1 MRTSFVARRWF
12 SVLIAILLWIIV
24 LPDSYLMADKPS
36 FSISNSFQREQTYI
50 PGDWDIVDS
59 YSQDYSLGWSE
70 VYSSRLMVDLT
81 FNVKLED
88 NIRSLDIDD
97 KTVTLSTDG
106 SLTSLIWDLGFDLGD
121 TITYT
126 NEFNNP
132 RSDEIEYGVDLNFN
146 PFLLPPLKVK
156 LQRLWDVQDQLEDK
170 TDEKLEVNTE
180 YQIGNSF
187 DFNLAW
193 QETQVDDRISDNA
206 DSDGQEWKT
215 DFTYSK
221 ALLPLVKV
229 DFKTNYSGSRDETL
243 NNAGVVLNTD
253 KAKNLEQ
260 NLKMTVD
267 AFPNVSSSFEIVSGE
282 EFVLG
287 EKDLGL
293 NFSASSDQQL
303 VSLGTLTEQIDVS
316 RNKLSSD
323 LADSQEN
330 TTDLS
335 LELAGGPWKYA
346 DYSIK
351 YAINLSENIDNI
363 DPANDT
369 DSRSDI
375 IDISLTLDP
384 NEKITIDSS
393 YNRSAERQG
402 GSRTGTEETFK
413 LEGTFSGEV
422 FNIPN
427 LVFTPDV
434 TVSEENNL
442 ADGTKSESLDLTLD
456 LVYAPDLPST
466 VSWDITTTYKWS
478 KADSVQ
484 STLDLKSDFTMK
496 IPNLVWDLQFKES
509 SSTTFDLENNE
520 PNSWQHDL
528 DFTIGSDLTNTI
540 VLDANYNYK
549 YDDEGQDTDELE
561 INMDWSFLSSSL
573 SFSFSQG
580 RTFEGPKN
588 LGRTY
593 SAEFS
598 MDF

>member
-1 MRTSFVARRWF
+1 
-12 SVLIAILLWIIV
+12 
-24 LPDSYLMADKPS
+24 MADKPS
-36 FSISNSFQREQTYI
+36 FSISNSFQRDQTYI

-70 VYSSRLMVDLT
+70 IYSSRLMVDLT

-88 NIRSLDIDD
+88 NIRSLGIDD
-97 KTVTLSTDG
+97 KIVTLSTDG

-132 RSDEIEYGVDLNFN
+132 RKDEIEYGVDFSFN

-170 TDEKLEVNTE
+170 TEEKLEVNTE

-193 QETQVDDRISDNA
+193 QETQVDDRLFDNA

-221 ALLPLVKV
+221 ALLPTMKI

-243 NNAGVVLNTD
+243 NNAGVVLNTT
-253 KAKNLEQ
+253 KAKTLDQ
-260 NLKMTVD
+260 NLKLTFD
-267 AFPNVSSSFEIVSGE
+267 GFPNVSSSFEIVSGE
-282 EFVLG
+282 EFVQE

-293 NFSASSDQQL
+293 NFSASSSQQL
-303 VSLGTLTEQIDVS
+303 VSFGTLTEQLDIS
-316 RNKLSSD
+316 SNSLSSN

-351 YAINLSENIDNI
+351 YELSLSENIDNI
-363 DPANDT
+363 DPANDS

-384 NEKITIDSS
+384 NESITVDSS
-393 YNRSAERQG
+393 FNWSTDRQN
-402 GSRTGTEETFK
+402 GSKTGTEQTLK

-427 LVFTPDV
+427 LVFTPNV
-434 TVSEENNL
+434 TMSEENNL
-442 ADGTKSESLDLTLD
+442 EDGTRTESLDLTLD
-456 LVYAPDLPST
+456 LVYAPDLPPT
-466 VSWDITTTYKWS
+466 VSWDLVTNYKWS

-484 STLDLKSDFTMK
+484 SSLDLKSDFTMT
-496 IPNLVWDLQFKES
+496 IPNLMWDLQFKES

-528 DFTIGSDLTNTI
+528 DFTIGSDLTSTI

-549 YDDEGQDTDELE
+549 YDDESQDTDEVE
-561 INMDWSFLSSSL
+561 INMDWSFLSSFL

-588 LGRTY
+588 LTRTY